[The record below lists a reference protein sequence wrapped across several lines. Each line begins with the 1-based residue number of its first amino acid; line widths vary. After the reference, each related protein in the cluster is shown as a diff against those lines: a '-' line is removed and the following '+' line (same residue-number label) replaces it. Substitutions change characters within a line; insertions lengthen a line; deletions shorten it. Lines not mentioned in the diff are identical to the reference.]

1 MTDPTAF
8 LDAISERHHLPI
20 AVLEPRAVLDVAF
33 VAVAFNRETQAPI
46 AVYDHEKAVAIYAA
60 HEKVTYREA
69 LAWFDFNVGGLV
81 LWVQDLID

>member
-8 LDAISERHHLPI
+8 LNAISERHHLPI
-20 AVLEPRAVLDVAF
+20 AVLEPRAVLDAAF
-33 VAVAFNRETQAPI
+33 VAVAFNRDTQAPI
-46 AVYDHEKAVAIYAA
+46 AVYDHEKAVAIYAE

-69 LAWFDFNVGGLV
+69 LEWFDFNVGGLV